1 MEAKDELGWLHF
13 DEKGDEKR
21 GSGEEALNEFTDGGK
36 KLKNFTRMYKNP
48 RLSSR
53 FECSNNTDSIHNS
66 LTLLCGARSVQ
77 HDAAPRAL
85 QVCVCEQ
92 SSKSFSPPPCL
103 VYRQRMRSQV

>member
-1 MEAKDELGWLHF
+1 
-13 DEKGDEKR
+13 
-21 GSGEEALNEFTDGGK
+21 
-36 KLKNFTRMYKNP
+36 MYKNP

-77 HDAAPRAL
+77 HDAAPRAP

-92 SSKSFSPPPCL
+92 SNKSFFSAAL
-103 VYRQRMRSQV
+103 LRVATADEVSGVNAFVSV